1 MNRRAL
7 RTTILFLLLAMIL
20 PLWLGGCTS
29 GSEATP
35 APSGATGEATDAA
48 PSGSGPIV
56 IIDDTGHEETFEAP
70 PQRIVVAGRATF
82 IVANT
87 LLTFPEGRERMV
99 TGESR
104 GIQSME
110 FYKLIAPNL
119 DPDKFL
125 ETDAGPEQIA
135 AFDPDVVLMKN
146 YMAEKLGP
154 PLEALGIPYVAL
166 NLESPDQFYADVRL
180 LGKLLGNE
188 SRAEEIVAF
197 YQDKLAE
204 LEQRRAD
211 VGEKPR
217 VLVVYY
223 SDKGGEI
230 AFKVPPAEWIQT
242 TETVMAGGDPVWAA
256 DVEGGGWN
264 VVNFEQIAAWQPEI
278 VFVIAYNKDTGEI
291 AAHLR
296 DDPNWASLPAG
307 KSGAIY
313 GFPADYYSWDTP
325 DPHWL
330 LGVIWMSKKIHPD
343 AYGEMDLLAELH
355 NFYRTLYGFTDEQID
370 ELIVPRLSGD
380 VQ

>member
-1 MNRRAL
+1 MSRRTL
-7 RTTILFLLLAMIL
+7 HFITLFVLLAMVA
-20 PLWLGGCTS
+20 PLLGGCAP
-29 GSEATP
+29 SEATP
-35 APSGATGEATDAA
+35 SATEAATEAA
-48 PSGSGPIV
+48 PSASGPIV
-56 IIDDTGHEETFEAP
+56 IVDDTGHEETFEAP

-110 FYKLIAPNL
+110 FYKIIAPNL
-119 DPDKFL
+119 DPEKFL

-135 AFDPDVVLMKN
+135 AFDPDVVLMKS

-154 PLEALGIPYVAL
+154 PLEELGIPYVAL
-166 NLESPDQFYADVRL
+166 NLETPEQFYADLRL

-188 SRAEEIVAF
+188 PRAEEIVAF
-197 YQDKLAE
+197 YQNKLAE

-217 VLVVYY
+217 VLVVSY
-223 SDKGGEI
+223 SDKGGEV
-230 AFKVPPAEWIQT
+230 AFKVPPADWIQT
-242 TETVMAGGDPVWAA
+242 TETVMAGGDPIWAA
-256 DVEGGGWN
+256 DVQGGGWN

-278 VFVIAYNKDTGEI
+278 VFVIAYNQDTAEI
-291 AAHLR
+291 AAKLR
-296 DDPNWASLPAG
+296 ADENWASLPAG
-307 KSGAIY
+307 KNGAIY

-343 AYGEMDLLAELH
+343 AYGDLDLMAELH
-355 NFYRTLYGFTDEQID
+355 DFYRTLYGFTDAQID

>member
-1 MNRRAL
+1 MSRRTL
-7 RTTILFLLLAMIL
+7 HFITLFVLLAMVA
-20 PLWLGGCTS
+20 PLLGGCAP
-29 GSEATP
+29 SEATP
-35 APSGATGEATDAA
+35 SATEAATEAVPSA
-48 PSGSGPIV
+48 SGPIV
-56 IIDDTGHEETFEAP
+56 IVDDTGHEETFEAP

-110 FYKLIAPNL
+110 FYKIIAPNL
-119 DPDKFL
+119 DPEKFL

-135 AFDPDVVLMKN
+135 AFDPDVVLMKS

-154 PLEALGIPYVAL
+154 PLEELGIPYVAL
-166 NLESPDQFYADVRL
+166 NLETPEQFYADLRL

-188 SRAEEIVAF
+188 PRAEEIVAF
-197 YQDKLAE
+197 YQNKLAE

-217 VLVVYY
+217 VLVVSY
-223 SDKGGEI
+223 SDKGGEV
-230 AFKVPPAEWIQT
+230 AFKVPPADWIQT
-242 TETVMAGGDPVWAA
+242 TETVMAGGDPIWAA
-256 DVEGGGWN
+256 DVQGGGWN

-278 VFVIAYNKDTGEI
+278 VFVIAYNQDTAEI
-291 AAHLR
+291 AAKLR
-296 DDPNWASLPAG
+296 ADENWASLPAG
-307 KSGAIY
+307 KNGAIY

-343 AYGEMDLLAELH
+343 AYGDLDLMAELH
-355 NFYRTLYGFTDEQID
+355 DFYRTLYGFTDAQID

>member
-1 MNRRAL
+1 MSRRTL
-7 RTTILFLLLAMIL
+7 HFITLFVLLAMVA
-20 PLWLGGCTS
+20 PLLGGCAP
-29 GSEATP
+29 SEATP
-35 APSGATGEATDAA
+35 SATEAATEAA
-48 PSGSGPIV
+48 PSASGPIV
-56 IIDDTGHEETFEAP
+56 IVDDTGHEETFEAP

-110 FYKLIAPNL
+110 FYKIIAPNL
-119 DPDKFL
+119 DPEKFL

-135 AFDPDVVLMKN
+135 AFDPDVVLMKS

-154 PLEALGIPYVAL
+154 PLEELGIPYVAL
-166 NLESPDQFYADVRL
+166 NLETPEQFYADLRL

-188 SRAEEIVAF
+188 PRAEEIVAF
-197 YQDKLAE
+197 YQNKLAE

-217 VLVVYY
+217 VLVVSY
-223 SDKGGEI
+223 SDKGGEV
-230 AFKVPPAEWIQT
+230 AFKVPPADWIQT

-256 DVEGGGWN
+256 DVQGGGWN

-278 VFVIAYNKDTGEI
+278 VFVIAYNQDTAEI
-291 AAHLR
+291 AAKLR
-296 DDPNWASLPAG
+296 ADENWASLPAG
-307 KSGAIY
+307 KNGAIY

-343 AYGEMDLLAELH
+343 AYGDLDLMAELH
-355 NFYRTLYGFTDEQID
+355 DFYRTLYGFTDAQID

>member
-1 MNRRAL
+1 MSRRTL
-7 RTTILFLLLAMIL
+7 HFITLFVLLAMVA
-20 PLWLGGCTS
+20 PLLGGCAP
-29 GSEATP
+29 SEATP
-35 APSGATGEATDAA
+35 SATEAATEAVPST
-48 PSGSGPIV
+48 SGPIV
-56 IIDDTGHEETFEAP
+56 IVDDTGHEETFEAP

-110 FYKLIAPNL
+110 FYKIIAPNL
-119 DPDKFL
+119 DPEKFL

-135 AFDPDVVLMKN
+135 AFDPDVVLMKS

-154 PLEALGIPYVAL
+154 PLEELGIPYVAL
-166 NLESPDQFYADVRL
+166 NLETPEQFYADLRL

-188 SRAEEIVAF
+188 PRAEEIVAF
-197 YQDKLAE
+197 YQNKLAE

-217 VLVVYY
+217 VLVVSY
-223 SDKGGEI
+223 SDKGGEV
-230 AFKVPPAEWIQT
+230 AFKVPPADWIQT

-256 DVEGGGWN
+256 DVQGGGWN

-278 VFVIAYNKDTGEI
+278 VFVIAYNQDTAEI
-291 AAHLR
+291 AAKLR
-296 DDPNWASLPAG
+296 ADENWASLPAG
-307 KSGAIY
+307 KNGAIY

-343 AYGEMDLLAELH
+343 AYGDLDLMAELH
-355 NFYRTLYGFTDEQID
+355 DFYRTLYGFTDAQID

>member
-1 MNRRAL
+1 MSRRTL
-7 RTTILFLLLAMIL
+7 PFITLLVLLAMVI
-20 PLWLGGCTS
+20 PLLGGCAQ
-29 GSEATP
+29 SEATP
-35 APSGATGEATDAA
+35 AATEAATEAA
-48 PSGSGPIV
+48 PSSSGPIV
-56 IIDDTGHEETFEAP
+56 IVDDTGHEETFEAP
-70 PQRIVVAGRATF
+70 PRRIVVAGRATF

-125 ETDAGPEQIA
+125 EMDAGPEQIA
-135 AFDPDVVLMKN
+135 AFDPDVVLMKS

-154 PLEALGIPYVAL
+154 PLEELGIPYVAL
-166 NLESPDQFYADVRL
+166 NLETPEQFYADVRL
-180 LGKLLGNE
+180 LGKLLGDE

-197 YQDKLAE
+197 YQNKLAE

-217 VLVVYY
+217 VLVLSY
-223 SDKGGEI
+223 SDKGGEV
-230 AFKVPPAEWIQT
+230 AFKVPPADWIQT

-256 DVEGGGWN
+256 DVQGGGWN

-278 VFVIAYNKDTGEI
+278 VFVIAYNQDTAEI
-291 AAHLR
+291 AAKLR
-296 DDPNWASLPAG
+296 ADENWASLPAG
-307 KSGAIY
+307 KKGAIY

-330 LGVIWMSKKIHPD
+330 LGVLWMSKKTHPD
-343 AYGEMDLLAELH
+343 AYGDLDLMAELH
-355 NFYRTLYGFTDEQID
+355 DFYRTLYGFTDEQID
-370 ELIVPRLSGD
+370 DLIVPHLSGD

>member
-1 MNRRAL
+1 MSRRTL
-7 RTTILFLLLAMIL
+7 HFITLFVLLAMVA
-20 PLWLGGCTS
+20 PLLGGCAP
-29 GSEATP
+29 SEATP
-35 APSGATGEATDAA
+35 SATEAATEAA
-48 PSGSGPIV
+48 PSASGPIV
-56 IIDDTGHEETFEAP
+56 IVDDTGHEETFETP

-110 FYKLIAPNL
+110 FYKIIAPNL
-119 DPDKFL
+119 DPEKFL

-135 AFDPDVVLMKN
+135 AFDPDVVLMKS

-154 PLEALGIPYVAL
+154 PLEELGIPYVAL
-166 NLESPDQFYADVRL
+166 NLETPEQFYADLRL

-188 SRAEEIVAF
+188 PRAEEIVAF
-197 YQDKLAE
+197 YQNKLAE

-217 VLVVYY
+217 VLVVSY
-223 SDKGGEI
+223 SDKGGEV
-230 AFKVPPAEWIQT
+230 AFKVPPADWIQT

-256 DVEGGGWN
+256 DVQGGGWN

-278 VFVIAYNKDTGEI
+278 VFVIAYNQDTAEI
-291 AAHLR
+291 AAKLR
-296 DDPNWASLPAG
+296 ADENWASLPAG
-307 KSGAIY
+307 KNGAIY

-343 AYGEMDLLAELH
+343 AYGDLDLMAELH
-355 NFYRTLYGFTDEQID
+355 DFYRTLYGFTDAQID